1 MPRRHDID
9 ALRVLAFALLIL
21 YHTAMAYVNGWG
33 FHLKSDY
40 TAEWLQWPMLL
51 VNRWR
56 MPLLFLLSGIA
67 IALMRPE
74 TRIARFAV
82 LRTWRLLLPLL
93 FGMWVVVPIQPYCE
107 AVTNGH
113 IAPGFGAFLLRYWQ
127 MPAWPQDSFA
137 GWQLRI
143 TWNHLWYLAY
153 LWVYTLVLALLMPML
168 DTAAVHRA
176 VERFTRAPAPLLI
189 GLPSLLSFG
198 WVAWLDPRF
207 PSTNLLFGDW
217 YQHAKYGTVFLAGY
231 LLARATPFW
240 ARVVELRR
248 ITLLVAVI
256 AAGWYFGIRILGR
269 VLPGDSL
276 LRQWPDSVWTL
287 QVMASQSL
295 YLWAVLLSLLGWA
308 KVYLDRPFRWLPYCT
323 EAVYPWYILHQSLII
338 ALLFWLKP
346 LHLGPWWEPLLV
358 LAGTVAGCLLLH
370 EGLIRRVAWLR
381 PLFGVR
387 RQRLP
392 PMRPAAGGAAAGS
405 PGMG

>member
-21 YHTAMAYVNGWG
+21 YHTAMAYVDGWG
-33 FHLKSDY
+33 FHLKSDH

-56 MPLLFLLSGIA
+56 MQLLFLLSGIA

-74 TRIARFAV
+74 TRIVRFAV
-82 LRTWRLLLPLL
+82 LRSWRLLLPLV
-93 FGMWVVVPIQPYCE
+93 FGMVLVVPIQPYCE
-107 AVTNGH
+107 ALTNGH
-113 IAPGFGAFLLRYWQ
+113 IEPGFGAFLLRYWQ

-137 GWQLRI
+137 GWQLRV

-153 LWVYTLVLALLMPML
+153 LWVYTLVLALLMPVL
-168 DTAAVHRA
+168 DNAAVHRA
-176 VERFTRAPAPLLI
+176 VERFARAPAPLLI

-240 ARVVELRR
+240 ARVVEMRR
-248 ITLLVAVI
+248 TTLWVAAV
-256 AAGWYFGIRILGR
+256 AASWYFGIRLLGR
-269 VLPGDSL
+269 VLPDDSV
-276 LRQWPDSVWTL
+276 LRQWPDNVWTL

-295 YLWAVLLSLLGWA
+295 YLWAVLLTLLGWA

-370 EGLIRRVAWLR
+370 ELLIRRIGWLR
-381 PLFGVR
+381 PLFGLR
-387 RQRLP
+387 RPRLP
-392 PMRPAAGGAAAGS
+392 PMRPAAVGAATGS
-405 PGMG
+405 PVKD